1 MTSRRLRLCRYAL
14 GSGRI
19 QADNPDS
26 LVHQEILVP
35 GQVWGMLFKERLQ
48 HFVDTIRREIDS
60 KLRNARDALLP
71 DFADARWFRSVVD
84 KLAGGAAEV
93 GKRLEYFLATGNLV
107 SESGLDLSQ
116 AAGFTI
122 MAERLNYWR

>member
-1 MTSRRLRLCRYAL
+1 M
-14 GSGRI
+14 
-19 QADNPDS
+19 
-26 LVHQEILVP
+26 P